1 MSDYYEANPISTD
14 QIRYIAETA
23 RAILELDIH
32 EEMNLLDV
40 LDFMCF
46 KFKYKKFDYEIVED
60 NDKRF
65 SKNEEAHTD
74 ITTGKIYIKQSV
86 YLDLV
91 MPYSRSNFTIAHE
104 IGHFY
109 LHHIFGFILPRCTK
123 PDVAYKNPEWQ
134 ADQFAAE
141 FLMPLE
147 GIQNLTSDEIMDKY
161 NVSRQAAE
169 TRIKK
174 TK

>member
-23 RAILELDIH
+23 RAILNIGIH
-32 EEMNLLDV
+32 EEMNLMSV
-40 LDFMCF
+40 LDLMCF
-46 KFKYKKFDYEIVED
+46 KFKHIKFDYEIVLD

-65 SKNEEAHTD
+65 SKHEEAHTD
-74 ITTGKIYIKQSV
+74 ITTGKIYIKESV
-86 YLDLV
+86 YYDLLT
-91 MPYSRSNFTIAHE
+91 PYSRSNFTVAHE

-109 LHHIFGFILPRCTK
+109 LHHIFGFVLPRCTK
-123 PDVAYKNPEWQ
+123 PDKAFINPEWQ
-134 ADQFAAE
+134 ANQFAAE

-147 GIQNLTSDEIMDKY
+147 GVQDLTSDEIMDKY

-169 TRIKK
+169 TRINK